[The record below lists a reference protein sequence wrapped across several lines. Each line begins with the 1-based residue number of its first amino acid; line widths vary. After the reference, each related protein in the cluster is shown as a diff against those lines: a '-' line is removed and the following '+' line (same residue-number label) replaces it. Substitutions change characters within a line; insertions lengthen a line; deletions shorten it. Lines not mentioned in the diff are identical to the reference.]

1 MTDDRHLAMGGGA
14 EFDLIRRLLA
24 TWGDRASGIGDDA
37 AVIAVPPGEKLVAS
51 TDASVE
57 HVHFRREW
65 MTAREVGARAATAA
79 LSDLA
84 AMGARPLGLLLA
96 IALPDTW
103 LPDAEALADGVGG
116 AASAVGC
123 PIVGGNVTR
132 SSELAL
138 TITVLGSAVAP
149 LTRSGAREGDVIFV
163 TGQLGGPGAALAALL
178 GDKIPDAAH
187 RERFVAPVARIAA
200 GRWVAACGASAA
212 IDISDGLLADAAH
225 LARASG
231 ISLSLDADA
240 VPRLGGVSQETA
252 MRSGEEYE
260 LLVAIP
266 PHVSID
272 TEMFERTFGIPL
284 TAVGVSIAR
293 TPHPVRTHVTGT
305 LPSGH
310 DHLSR

>member
-1 MTDDRHLAMGGGA
+1 MGGGA